1 MKIETRQFG
10 TIEVDDTKIITM
22 PAGMPGFPGRMRF
35 VLFEREET
43 RPFYWYQS
51 VDEPNLTFAIMNP
64 YLFKPDYAVNVKP
77 ALKEMQWEEAEKD
90 KIMICVIINASK
102 GGPESITANLMGP
115 LLIHIEKQEA
125 TQMVIQNSPYP
136 CNYPVFG
143 RV

>member
-10 TIEVDDTKIITM
+10 AIEVDEAKIITM

-77 ALKEMQWEEAEKD
+77 ALEEMQWEEAEKD
-90 KIMICVIINASK
+90 KIMIYVIINASK

-143 RV
+143 RA